1 MTSNYNDC
9 NTRMVAPAIGNY
21 NSGRAC
27 TPAVQARE
35 CPIPILR
42 SKEGVCPTVSTVST
56 DIKTVAAS
64 ARRLPRTNPCPEIKT
79 HSDHVRYRCRERIP
93 YLAAHSAAPC

>member
-21 NSGRAC
+21 NSGRPC
-27 TPAVQARE
+27 TLALQARE
-35 CPIPILR
+35 YSVPILYSR
-42 SKEGVCPTVSTVST
+42 EGLCALSTVNT
-56 DIKTVAAS
+56 AIRTAEAS
-64 ARRLPRTNPCPEIKT
+64 VRSLPPTNPCPEIKT
-79 HSDHVRYRCRERIP
+79 HSDHVRSRCRERIP